1 MNVGENNFK
10 SLNLKNMIILKGYN
24 IYEGF
29 STNDAWELLSSLIFC
44 LDEENGN
51 FNQIYTEQ
59 FNIKYET

>member
-1 MNVGENNFK
+1 
-10 SLNLKNMIILKGYN
+10 MIILKGYN

-44 LDEENGN
+44 LDEENVN